1 MTKFIDFPNFKFQKS
16 SQFIVI
22 LALTFRVTML
32 IQQIFISYSSTVS
45 DTNSD
50 NSVSSNSFSI
60 GHTKIPLFFPNMDI
74 SIAIREDV
82 RKNAS
87 VKKSGSFVKYSRCNS
102 TLKF

>member
-1 MTKFIDFPNFKFQKS
+1 MIEVLS
-16 SQFIVI
+16 
-22 LALTFRVTML
+22 RV
-32 IQQIFISYSSTVS
+32 STV
-45 DTNSD
+45 
-50 NSVSSNSFSI
+50 

-102 TLKF
+102 TFKF

>member
-1 MTKFIDFPNFKFQKS
+1 MNHLDNLLLNALA
-16 SQFIVI
+16 IVI
-22 LALTFRVTML
+22 T
-32 IQQIFISYSSTVS
+32 SSV
-45 DTNSD
+45 
-50 NSVSSNSFSI
+50 

-102 TLKF
+102 TFKF

>member
-1 MTKFIDFPNFKFQKS
+1 MWTSYVYDVAKNYLPLNLQIADSLKNRLS
-16 SQFIVI
+16 GNTAV
-22 LALTFRVTML
+22 ARH
-32 IQQIFISYSSTVS
+32 IFIIQNWYDYMHFAV
-45 DTNSD
+45 
-50 NSVSSNSFSI
+50 

-102 TLKF
+102 TFKF